1 MRKNGWDKGHGAR
14 DNWTAGPQDYRTTD
28 NRTGETMKRGNG
40 EAEKRRDGERENQ
53 TYGQIGRLGRSW
65 NVTETERRETE
76 KQRNGEFTHY
86 ASRITLHEG
95 GASLGLPAPKD

>member
-40 EAEKRRDGERENQ
+40 EARES
-53 TYGQIGRLGRSW
+53 GS
-65 NVTETERRETE
+65 E
-76 KQRNGEFTHY
+76 
-86 ASRITLHEG
+86 
-95 GASLGLPAPKD
+95 